1 MQDRTK
7 DRNNCLIPKCIFKIT
22 FPSLSTSKSYAEL
35 EAHKLS
41 SLPCDWPGQHSLLAI
56 WVFFCLPPNLINRW
70 VIPIKQLP
78 AKTQS
83 SLTSFK
89 QLQCPSCPEASFC
102 QRKKTTTCMN
112 QDAVSVWTLS
122 VQFQYYW
129 LYQEEN
135 SSNILTLKMRYKKSQ
150 WSVLNPCD
158 HFLFCSVIKNQPN
171 VKDNFTLWSFD

>member
-1 MQDRTK
+1 MYFQNNFPIIIYFKKLCRIRSTQAFLPSMWLTRTAQSFS
-7 DRNNCLIPKCIFKIT
+7 NM
-22 FPSLSTSKSYAEL
+22 
-35 EAHKLS
+35 
-41 SLPCDWPGQHSLLAI
+41 G
-56 WVFFCLPPNLINRW
+56 FFCLPPNLINRW

-78 AKTQS
+78 ANTQS